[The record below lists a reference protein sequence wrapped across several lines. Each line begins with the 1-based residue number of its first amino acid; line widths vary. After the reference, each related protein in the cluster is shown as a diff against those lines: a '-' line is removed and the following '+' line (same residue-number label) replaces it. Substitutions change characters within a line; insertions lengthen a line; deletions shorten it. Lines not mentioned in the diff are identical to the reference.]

1 MLKLK
6 TAFDVTECN
15 SQWKN
20 KLQAPRLVSARL
32 KKFIDSGLKI
42 ITQIE
47 ISKNIINYTYLFK
60 QLSRVLVTLSSKIS
74 QQHIQYNM
82 FTFVNIID
90 LQNLQIQINKKYIKD
105 LCSKIP
111 SIFCQIFNSVL
122 KRKSTEIL
130 YDDMITLKKK

>member
-1 MLKLK
+1 
-6 TAFDVTECN
+6 
-15 SQWKN
+15 
-20 KLQAPRLVSARL
+20 
-32 KKFIDSGLKI
+32 
-42 ITQIE
+42 
-47 ISKNIINYTYLFK
+47 
-60 QLSRVLVTLSSKIS
+60 
-74 QQHIQYNM
+74 M

-130 YDDMITLKKK
+130 YDDMITLKKKLKVISSKFEMIRNVSFFKA